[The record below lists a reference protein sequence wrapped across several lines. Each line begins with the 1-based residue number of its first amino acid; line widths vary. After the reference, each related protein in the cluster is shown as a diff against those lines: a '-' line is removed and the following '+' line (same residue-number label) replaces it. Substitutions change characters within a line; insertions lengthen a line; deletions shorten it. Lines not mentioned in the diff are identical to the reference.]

1 MLGLMGGERFAQ
13 AGEYFIRSH
22 GAACLNIGLP
32 LCDQL
37 QQADGTPHLFIAF
50 GILENGSR
58 FAILRDNHRPV
69 RGIDLF
75 QQIGRFAFQV
85 GYRTNIFLK
94 FHRIISI
101 GLNNVRNSD
110 RFVNQSFV
118 LLGERERSDL
128 AQAFDT
134 EAFREGGLAAV
145 AYPAQP
151 RVGDFIC
158 QVVPPEP
165 SLNYLRGHG
174 ECLTKCIVR

>member
-1 MLGLMGGERFAQ
+1 MLGLPGVDRFAQ

-22 GAACLNIGLP
+22 DAARLNIGLP

-50 GILENGSR
+50 GVLENGSR
-58 FAILRDNHRPV
+58 LTILRDNHRPV

-110 RFVNQSFV
+110 RIVKQSFV
-118 LLGERERSDL
+118 LIGERELSW
-128 AQAFDT
+128 
-134 EAFREGGLAAV
+134 V
-145 AYPAQP
+145 
-151 RVGDFIC
+151 
-158 QVVPPEP
+158 
-165 SLNYLRGHG
+165 GHG
-174 ECLTKCIVR
+174 SVFANLRIAF